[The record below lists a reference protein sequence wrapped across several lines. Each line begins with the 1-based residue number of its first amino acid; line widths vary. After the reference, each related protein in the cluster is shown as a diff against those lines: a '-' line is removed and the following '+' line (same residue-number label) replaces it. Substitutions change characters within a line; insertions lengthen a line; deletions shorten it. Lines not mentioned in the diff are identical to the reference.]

1 VTNSACRSCG
11 QSSLAAILSL
21 GRTPLANALPTAEE
35 LELPEATYPLD
46 LAFCT
51 GCALVQ
57 ILETVPPEKLFRN
70 YLYFSS
76 FSDTLLQHARAIAER
91 LIESRRLDGKSL
103 VVEAASNDGYL
114 LQYYRHQGVRVL
126 GIEPALNVARVAET
140 ERGIPT
146 LREFFGQEL
155 ARKLREEGQVA
166 DVFHANNVLAHVAD
180 LNGFL
185 KGVRIVLKKDGL
197 AVIEVPYVKEMID
210 RSEFDT
216 IYHEHLCYF
225 SLTALDRLFR
235 RHGLIIR
242 DVERLSIHGGSLR
255 LFATPEA
262 TACPSPAVCSL
273 LAEESAWG
281 VDRVEAYRSFARRV
295 EKLKTALQELLGDLV
310 RKGKRLAAYGAAAKG
325 STLLNYCGIGRETLE
340 FVVDRST
347 YKQGR
352 YMPGVHLPIFPPGR
366 LLEAMPDYVLLLT
379 WNFAEEILAQ
389 QAEYRRRGGRF
400 IIPIPEPRVVEL

>member
-1 VTNSACRSCG
+1 
-11 QSSLAAILSL
+11 
-21 GRTPLANALPTAEE
+21 LPTAEE

-51 GCALVQ
+51 RCALVQ

-114 LQYYRHQGVRVL
+114 LQYYRQQGVRVL

-146 LREFFGQEL
+146 LREFFGQDL
-155 ARKLREEGQVA
+155 AQRLREEGQGA
-166 DVFHANNVLAHVAD
+166 DVFHAHNVLAHVAD

-185 KGVRIVLKKDGL
+185 KGVRIVLKDEGL
-197 AVIEVPYVKEMID
+197 AVLEVPYVKEMID
-210 RSEFDT
+210 RAEFDT

-235 RHGLIIR
+235 RHGLIIS
-242 DVERLSIHGGSLR
+242 DVGRLSIHGGSLR
-255 LFATPEA
+255 LFATPQA
-262 TACPSPAVCSL
+262 TTRPSPAVCSL

-281 VDRVEAYRSFARRV
+281 VDREEAYRTFAQRV
-295 EKLKTALQELLGDLV
+295 EKLKAALQELLGDLV

-352 YMPGVHLPIFPPGR
+352 YMPGVHLPIYPPGK

-400 IIPIPEPRVVEL
+400 IIPIPEPRVVEP